1 MVTMK
6 LNFFKQET
14 FFICFFSLLLIIVSI
29 YPTIYESFQGNNLPQ
44 DRILVWG
51 EHNYTYDY
59 NLYIAKMR
67 QGQEGRWTILNKVT
81 TEPQKGAF
89 LQMFYLLTGKLGGL
103 FSLSP
108 QLTYFFLRAVLS
120 VFWLITGY
128 FFICQFL
135 NRSLERKI
143 AFLFFA
149 FSGSLPRIVRSPQGW
164 QVWSYFDWWQE
175 FDVLKRA
182 TYLPHFLLGHILT
195 VVMLVLLIRG
205 IREIGEIGR
214 KREFK
219 VKTNLVLAASLV
231 GFAAGM
237 VHPSSLI
244 VVYGIWGLLSLYVLM
259 QKYSLSDV
267 LKYLGWSLFFFAFS
281 FLSLLYIRRA
291 TSTLAWSG
299 IARFAQTRWVW
310 SIKDFCLGLGASLFL
325 GIGGLVL
332 ALKEKKFYPLI
343 AWVLT
348 VPLGMAFL
356 KISGILDMSYFF
368 QVGVHLPLAI
378 LTTYFLKK
386 TGKRAFGFLAIL
398 FLFLSL
404 PVIVKSFK
412 NQIRFINERV
422 IAGQPLVPYPSQ
434 VMYPLQDFWNAI
446 KWLDENTQD
455 QDVIFS
461 EETAGNYIPAYAGNF
476 VYLGHNAETVD
487 FDKKKTVV
495 SQFFS
500 QILTPDEAMAILK
513 KNRVGYVFY
522 GPQEKEKGVFDVSK
536 YSFLKPVFESHHVTV
551 YRVISN

>member
-1 MVTMK
+1 M
-6 LNFFKQET
+6 
-14 FFICFFSLLLIIVSI
+14 LLVRGIGAIGGI
-29 YPTIYESFQGNNLPQ
+29 
-44 DRILVWG
+44 G
-51 EHNYTYDY
+51 E
-59 NLYIAKMR
+59 M
-67 QGQEGRWTILNKVT
+67 G
-81 TEPQKGAF
+81 
-89 LQMFYLLTGKLGGL
+89 GKKE
-103 FSLSP
+103 
-108 QLTYFFLRAVLS
+108 LRARPS
-120 VFWLITGY
+120 
-128 FFICQFL
+128 
-135 NRSLERKI
+135 
-143 AFLFFA
+143 
-149 FSGSLPRIVRSPQGW
+149 
-164 QVWSYFDWWQE
+164 
-175 FDVLKRA
+175 
-182 TYLPHFLLGHILT
+182 
-195 VVMLVLLIRG
+195 
-205 IREIGEIGR
+205 
-214 KREFK
+214 
-219 VKTNLVLAASLV
+219 LVLAASLL
-231 GFAAGM
+231 GFVAGLI
-237 VHPSSLI
+237 HPSSLI
-244 VVYGIWGLLSLYVLM
+244 VVYGIWGLLTFYYLVKLLIQRYTLRRPLSKRFSSVILNLIQNLYRFQVPPAAHNAQHFRAGKPGM
-259 QKYSLSDV
+259 TRRRESSLSDA
-267 LKYLGWSLFFFAFS
+267 LKYLGWSLFFFVFS

-422 IAGQPLVPYPSQ
+422 VAGQPLVPYPSQ
-434 VMYPLQDFWNAI
+434 VMYPLQDFWNSI
-446 KWLDENTQD
+446 KWLDENTKD
-455 QDVIFS
+455 DEVIFS

-500 QILTPDEAMAILK
+500 QILTPDEAMAVLK

-536 YSFLKPVFESHHVTV
+536 YSFLKPVFESYHVTI
-551 YRVISN
+551 YRVEKY